1 MRGAGYGVS
10 SAIGFLLLYSAGAV
24 VGTLIAATLAERIG
38 AKAMVLTGFATAT
51 LALLLIATTPP
62 TWVAMVLVALA
73 GFGGLGTQN
82 MLNDHVAGYYPA
94 AARATGLG
102 WALGIGR
109 LGAIAGP
116 TYGAL
121 FVGAG
126 SAVAASC
133 LAFAAPAL
141 LGALAMSRLPR
152 RDRSTA
158 PAAAPVPAA
167 SPAQMEGAA

>member
-1 MRGAGYGVS
+1 
-10 SAIGFLLLYSAGAV
+10 V
-24 VGTLIAATLAERIG
+24 VV
-38 AKAMVLTGFATAT
+38 M
-51 LALLLIATTPP
+51 
-62 TWVAMVLVALA
+62 

-102 WALGIGR
+102 WALGVGR

-126 SAVAASC
+126 SAIVASSV
-133 LAFAAPAL
+133 AFAVPAL
-141 LGALAMSRLPR
+141 LGAVLISPLAR
-152 RDRSTA
+152 RSTA
-158 PAAAPVPAA
+158 AASEAAAGRPPTVPADA
-167 SPAQMEGAA
+167 